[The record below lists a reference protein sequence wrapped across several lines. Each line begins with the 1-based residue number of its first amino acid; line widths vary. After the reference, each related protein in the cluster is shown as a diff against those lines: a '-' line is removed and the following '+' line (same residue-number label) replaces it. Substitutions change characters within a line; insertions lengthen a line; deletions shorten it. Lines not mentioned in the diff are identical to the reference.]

1 MNIKSPIAPETDDY
15 ETDILDEPTPR
26 APRKKAARPVPDE
39 KGPSV
44 KDNDRPRRRAK
55 KQGVSFFRDPR
66 LHLAAGIVFC
76 MSALVSVL
84 MCLSFIANNE
94 VDQDV
99 TMGRTPTE
107 IVTAGDVVANAG
119 NAVGAKVAHFLMVD
133 TLGVGSLAIAV
144 YIFILGLSFMGL
156 MKISF
161 WKLSFRCFFTA
172 AAVSLIVG
180 LFSLN
185 AATTFPPGGYH
196 GQWINQYIID
206 YAGELTA
213 YAVTLTLAGLL
224 VAVYLEPLKALVHG
238 VGAVIPRRRS
248 AAVAETDDSSET
260 SLADSPL
267 DVLGADTIE
276 ETIPEDTDTESEPH
290 VEAEIEKIP
299 DTAASLELLVTT
311 DGTDTEAESEPDAS
325 VASAAPVATQ
335 GAGYRAGIALES
347 APGEP
352 EMIIRTAGDDSDDN
366 TATSAAP
373 ADGAHLGLDTQ
384 YDPTLSHSNYVF
396 PPTSL
401 MLERTS
407 EVEINTDEQNANKQM
422 IINSLRSYGVE
433 IQRIE
438 AAIGPTVTLY
448 EIVPM
453 EGTKI
458 SKIRSL
464 EDDIA
469 MTIKAEGIRIIAPMP
484 GRGTIGI
491 EVPNRRRQM
500 VSMRSILESKAF
512 KNNHMSLPMCLGKT
526 ISNDVYIEDLAKLPH
541 LLVAGATGQG
551 KSVGL
556 NCIINSLI
564 YSKHPDELKFVL
576 VDPKMVEFSLYRPIT
591 NAFMAKIPDEDNA
604 IITDPAKV
612 IATLNSL
619 CVEMDNRYELLS
631 KACVRDIQS
640 YNQRFR
646 SRRLNPEDGHRFLP
660 YIVVVVD
667 EFADLIANVGKD
679 ISLPISRIAAKA
691 RAVGIHMILATQRPS
706 TDIINGSIKN
716 NFPARIAFRVLSG
729 IDSKTILDRSGA
741 QRLIGNGDMLTL
753 INGAVKRV
761 QCAFI
766 DTEEIEA
773 ICEHISSQPG
783 FVMPY
788 ELPMPADESGNGS
801 AVEVGGSNNDEF
813 VRCALFIAGQNT
825 ASITQMQRK
834 FEIGFNKAGR
844 YMDRMEALGI
854 VGPANGAKPREVR
867 MTPDEV
873 ARMLS

>member
-1 MNIKSPIAPETDDY
+1 MNIKSPIAPEVDEY
-15 ETDILDEPTPR
+15 AENILDEDAAEQRHKRP
-26 APRKKAARPVPDE
+26 ARPIPDE
-39 KGPSV
+39 KGPKINS
-44 KDNDRPRRRAK
+44 KDKTSRRKTSRRP
-55 KQGVSFFRDPR
+55 SFLRDPR
-66 LHLAAGIVFC
+66 LRLAAGIIFC
-76 MSALVSVL
+76 MSAIVSVI

-94 VDQDV
+94 IDQDV
-99 TMGRTPTE
+99 TYGRTPAE
-107 IVTAGDVVANAG
+107 IVAAGDSVANAG
-119 NAVGAKVAHFLMVD
+119 NAFGAEVAHLLMVD
-133 TLGVGSLAIAV
+133 TLGVGSFAIAV
-144 YIFILGLSFMGL
+144 YLFLLGLWFTGL
-156 MKISF
+156 IRLPF
-161 WKLSFRCFFTA
+161 WKVSFRCLFTA
-172 AAVSLIVG
+172 AAVSLIAG
-180 LFSLN
+180 LFTLN
-185 AATTFPPGGYH
+185 AETTFPIGGYH
-196 GQWINQYIID
+196 GQYINLYIID

-213 YAVTLTLAGLL
+213 YALTMTLIGLL
-224 VAVYLEPLKALVHG
+224 VTVYIEPLKALVAMLG
-238 VGAVIPRRRS
+238 KIRPRR
-248 AAVAETDDSSET
+248 AARPEQAADNKETDVTTASEPLDALAVGEPGSEKAAETAAEPHTEVQSASLDLLGTTDASET
-260 SLADSPL
+260 AGDRQPADAEP
-267 DVLGADTIE
+267 
-276 ETIPEDTDTESEPH
+276 DTDDNKE
-290 VEAEIEKIP
+290 VI
-299 DTAASLELLVTT
+299 SLE
-311 DGTDTEAESEPDAS
+311 G
-325 VASAAPVATQ
+325 
-335 GAGYRAGIALES
+335 

-352 EMIIRTAGDDSDDN
+352 EMIIRTGGDENDNDSL
-366 TATSAAP
+366 SVP
-373 ADGAHLGLDTQ
+373 ADGDHLGLDVP

-401 MLERTS
+401 MLERNT
-407 EVEINTDEQNANKQM
+407 EREINAEEQNANKQM

-438 AAIGPTVTLY
+438 VAIGPTVTLY
-448 EIVPM
+448 EIVPV

-458 SKIRSL
+458 AKIRSL

-491 EVPNRRRQM
+491 EVPNLRRQI
-500 VSMRSILESKAF
+500 VSMRSILESKTF
-512 KNNHMSLPMCLGKT
+512 RNNHMKLPICLGKT

-564 YSKHPDELKFVL
+564 YAKHPDELKFVL
-576 VDPKMVEFSLYRPIT
+576 VDPKMLEFSLYKPIT
-591 NAFMAKIPDEDNA
+591 NAFLAQIPDEDNA

-619 CVEMDNRYELLS
+619 CVEMDKRYELLS
-631 KACVRDIQS
+631 KAGVRDLET

-660 YIVVVVD
+660 YIVVIVD

-691 RAVGIHMILATQRPS
+691 RAAGIHMILATQRPS

-766 DTEEIEA
+766 DTDEIEA
-773 ICEHISSQPG
+773 ICNHIASQPG

-788 ELPMPADESGNGS
+788 LLPEPAEATDSSLG
-801 AVEVGGSNNDEF
+801 GGSTGAGQDEF
-813 VRCALFIAGQNT
+813 TRCALFIASQNA

-844 YMDRMEALGI
+844 YMDRMEELGI

-873 ARMLS
+873 ARLLS

>member
-1 MNIKSPIAPETDDY
+1 MSIKSPIAPEVDDY
-15 ETDILDEPTPR
+15 EDDILDEDTPE
-26 APRKKAARPVPDE
+26 PRHKKPSRPVLDE
-39 KGPSV
+39 KGPQIKG
-44 KDNDRPRRRAK
+44 KDKNSRRKGTPRRR
-55 KQGVSFFRDPR
+55 SFLHDVR
-66 LHLAAGIVFC
+66 LRLGAGIVLC
-76 MSALVSVL
+76 MSAIVSVI

-94 VDQDV
+94 ADQDI
-99 TMGRTPTE
+99 TYGRSPAE
-107 IVTAGDVVANAG
+107 IVAAGETVANAG
-119 NAVGAKVAHFLMVD
+119 NAVGAKVAHLLMVD
-133 TLGVGSLAIAV
+133 TLGVGSFAIAI
-144 YIFILGLSFMGL
+144 YLFMIGLWCMHL
-156 MKISF
+156 IKLSF
-161 WKLSFRCFFTA
+161 WKVSFRCFFTA
-172 AAVSLIVG
+172 TALSLIVG
-180 LFSLN
+180 LFTLN
-185 AATTFPPGGYH
+185 ADTTFPPGGYH
-196 GQWINQYIID
+196 GQYINLYIID

-213 YAVTLTLAGLL
+213 YALTMTLIGIL
-224 VAVYLEPLKALVHG
+224 VAVYLQPIKAL
-238 VGAVIPRRRS
+238 GAMLGKIVPRRAQQPQP
-248 AAVAETDDSSET
+248 AADEPVDEMET
-260 SLADSPL
+260 SAPL
-267 DVLGADTIE
+267 DSLSVSEQEQEQEPTAEPAGEAPSPSLDILGVSDT
-276 ETIPEDTDTESEPH
+276 PDTPSEP
-290 VEAEIEKIP
+290 EFEQEQPAADKAPEKDVI
-299 DTAASLELLVTT
+299 S
-311 DGTDTEAESEPDAS
+311 
-325 VASAAPVATQ
+325 
-335 GAGYRAGIALES
+335 LES

-352 EMIIRTAGDDSDDN
+352 EMIIRTGGDENENAGAAVPSDGD
-366 TATSAAP
+366 
-373 ADGAHLGLDTQ
+373 HIGLDVP

-401 MLERTS
+401 MLERNS
-407 EVEINTDEQNANKQM
+407 EREINAEEQNANKQM

-438 AAIGPTVTLY
+438 VAIGPTVTLY
-448 EIVPM
+448 EIVPV

-491 EVPNRRRQM
+491 EVPNLRRQM
-500 VSMRSILESKAF
+500 VSMRSILESKTF
-512 KNNHMSLPMCLGKT
+512 RTNHMKLPICLGKT

-564 YSKHPDELKFVL
+564 YAKHPDELKFVL
-576 VDPKMVEFSLYRPIT
+576 VDPKMLEFSLYKPIT
-591 NAFMAKIPDEDNA
+591 NAFMAQIPDEDNA

-619 CVEMDNRYELLS
+619 CIEMDKRYELLS
-631 KACVRDIQS
+631 KACVRDLET

-660 YIVVVVD
+660 YIVVIVD

-691 RAVGIHMILATQRPS
+691 RAAGIHMILATQRPS

-766 DTEEIEA
+766 DTDEIEA
-773 ICEHISSQPG
+773 ICEHIASQPG

-788 ELPMPADESGNGS
+788 LLPEPTDPSDTGL
-801 AVEVGGSNNDEF
+801 GGSSTGAGQDEF
-813 VRCALFIAGQNT
+813 TRCALFIASQNA

-844 YMDRMEALGI
+844 YMDRMEELGI

-873 ARMLS
+873 ARLLS

>member
-1 MNIKSPIAPETDDY
+1 MNNRSPIAPDTDGY
-15 ETDILDEPTPR
+15 AENILGDAIDPVAEL
-26 APRKKAARPVPDE
+26 RKRRPM
-39 KGPSV
+39 
-44 KDNDRPRRRAK
+44 RPRPDDQGPKIK
-55 KQGVSFFRDPR
+55 KEGARGKKTPARQSFLRDQR
-66 LHLAAGIVFC
+66 LHLAAGIVLC
-76 MSALVSVL
+76 MAAIVSVI

-94 VDQDV
+94 IDQSV
-99 TMGRTPTE
+99 TYGRSPSE
-107 IVTAGDVVANAG
+107 IVEAGDAVANAG
-119 NAVGAKVAHFLMVD
+119 NAVGAKVAHLLMVD
-133 TLGVGSLAIAV
+133 TLGVGSFAIAV
-144 YIFILGLSFMGL
+144 YLFVLGLACMGL
-156 MKISF
+156 VRVSF

-180 LFSLN
+180 LFTLN
-185 AATTFPPGGYH
+185 ADTTFPPGGYH
-196 GQWINQYIID
+196 GRFINLYIID

-213 YAVTLTLAGLL
+213 YALAVTLAGLL
-224 VAVYLEPLKALVHG
+224 VAVFLEPLKALVHG
-238 VGAVIPRRRS
+238 AGRIMPHRTPHP
-248 AAVAETDDSSET
+248 VAEGDTDAPESTGEENSGNALEA
-260 SLADSPL
+260 LAAEEPYSAEDSPAV
-267 DVLGADTIE
+267 DVLAGDE
-276 ETIPEDTDTESEPH
+276 GNDEGESEP
-290 VEAEIEKIP
+290 EAKETSDNDNSAPE
-299 DTAASLELLVTT
+299 ASLELLAAT
-311 DGTDTEAESEPDAS
+311 DGTDVEAGVT
-325 VASAAPVATQ
+325 VA
-335 GAGYRAGIALES
+335 G

-352 EMIIRTAGDDSDDN
+352 EMIIRTAGDADEEADDN
-366 TATSAAP
+366 AGGEAP
-373 ADGAHLGLDTQ
+373 SHGDHLGLDTL

-401 MLERTS
+401 LLERTAD
-407 EVEINTDEQNANKQM
+407 VQINTDEQNANKQM

-448 EIVPM
+448 EIVPV

-458 SKIRSL
+458 AKIRSL

-491 EVPNRRRQM
+491 EVPNRQRQM

-512 KNNHMSLPMCLGKT
+512 RNNHMKLPMCLGKT
-526 ISNDVYIEDLAKLPH
+526 ISNEVYIEDLAKLPH

-564 YSKHPDELKFVL
+564 YAKHPDELKFVL
-576 VDPKMVEFSLYRPIT
+576 IDPKMLEFSLYNPIA
-591 NAFMAKIPDEDNA
+591 NAFMAKIPDEEKA

-612 IATLNSL
+612 VATLNSL
-619 CVEMDNRYELLS
+619 CVEMDKRYELLS
-631 KACVRDIQS
+631 KACVRDLES

-660 YIVVVVD
+660 YIVVIVD

-691 RAVGIHMILATQRPS
+691 RAAGIHMILATQRPS

-729 IDSKTILDRSGA
+729 IDSKTIIDRSGA

-753 INGAVKRV
+753 VNGAVKRV

-766 DTEEIEA
+766 DTDEIEA
-773 ICEHISSQPG
+773 VCNHISAQPG
-783 FVMPY
+783 FIMPY
-788 ELPMPADESGNGS
+788 ELPEPADPN
-801 AVEVGGSNNDEF
+801 GGSGSFDGGSSSQDEF
-813 VRCALFIAGQNT
+813 VRCALFIASQNT

-844 YMDRMEALGI
+844 YMDRMEELGI

-873 ARMLS
+873 ARLLS